1 MMVEEHVKALT
12 SLIFIMVRSCSIW
25 LVGSIMSSND
35 WTLWTVARLCNAHKY
50 KVKINAHVSSPNVD
64 LLLFKTG
71 QHL

>member
-1 MMVEEHVKALT
+1 MMVEHVKALT
-12 SLIFIMVRSCSIW
+12 SLIFIMVRSIW
-25 LVGSIMSSND
+25 LVGSIMSNG